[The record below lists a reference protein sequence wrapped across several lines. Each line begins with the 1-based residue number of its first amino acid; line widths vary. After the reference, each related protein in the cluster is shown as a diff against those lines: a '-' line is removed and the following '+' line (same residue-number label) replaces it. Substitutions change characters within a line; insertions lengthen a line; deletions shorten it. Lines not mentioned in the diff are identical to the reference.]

1 MKRFHQCMKLII
13 GIAIVLGSY
22 FSGVYYSKYNQNR
35 QENKS
40 TITTI
45 AVVNT
50 DAGTEVNG
58 EDRYYASE
66 LMHFPDTNFEMAGL
80 NEAREGI
87 TTNRYAAYII
97 IPSDFSVA
105 VESVNWKPEKAEITY
120 ELNVDLREDA
130 RVKVIG
136 DIHNFITELSTNVS
150 YLYVDAILKE
160 VHSVQNGSG
169 EILQNDTRD
178 MEAVNG
184 IDVQKLI
191 DEPEYELLQVVE
203 TEIPSLD
210 LEEDYIQ
217 LDTAV
222 NMVYGIYQED
232 MKNAENEFTKI
243 KEHSTGVSSQMEATT
258 QVFTEIDISK
268 DADGNTVYE
277 EGMQNLS
284 GVTQELKTAIEEKK
298 QGAKERLGFKQGEQD
313 PAPEP
318 EPEAESN
325 NEFPEELQGVLDALY
340 TLKDDIN
347 KYYEDGI
354 RAINDIPDGEELLPE
369 AQRILSEEVEA
380 PVLQEVM
387 AEQGRV
393 QEILGN
399 MTGVL
404 QDYLIEVQGY
414 DALSY
419 LEQEKIA
426 EQMSSIYRTVQD
438 MQTEIVDH
446 DSEYRAYIVDV
457 TTTTDENIDMLKESL
472 DQSYD
477 QTKSNV
483 NHTVELLKDNR
494 TTLNEQNVAV
504 LEDIT
509 KKLPY
514 TRLGNLE
521 YLQVYDLISQPVVE
535 DDQALENIQIRKT
548 TVTLEWQDMVV
559 GWIGIAALI
568 VIDAAV
574 QFIYK
579 KRMRDLHSGKEGE
592 IWQVE

>member
-178 MEAVNG
+178 MESVNG

-210 LEEDYIQ
+210 LEEDYTQ

-268 DADGNTVYE
+268 DADGIQY
-277 EGMQNLS
+277 M
-284 GVTQELKTAIEEKK
+284 KK
-298 QGAKERLGFKQGEQD
+298 EC
-313 PAPEP
+313 
-318 EPEAESN
+318 
-325 NEFPEELQGVLDALY
+325 
-340 TLKDDIN
+340 
-347 KYYEDGI
+347 
-354 RAINDIPDGEELLPE
+354 
-369 AQRILSEEVEA
+369 
-380 PVLQEVM
+380 
-387 AEQGRV
+387 
-393 QEILGN
+393 
-399 MTGVL
+399 
-404 QDYLIEVQGY
+404 
-414 DALSY
+414 
-419 LEQEKIA
+419 
-426 EQMSSIYRTVQD
+426 RT
-438 MQTEIVDH
+438 
-446 DSEYRAYIVDV
+446 YP
-457 TTTTDENIDMLKESL
+457 K
-472 DQSYD
+472 
-477 QTKSNV
+477 
-483 NHTVELLKDNR
+483 
-494 TTLNEQNVAV
+494 
-504 LEDIT
+504 
-509 KKLPY
+509 
-514 TRLGNLE
+514 
-521 YLQVYDLISQPVVE
+521 
-535 DDQALENIQIRKT
+535 
-548 TVTLEWQDMVV
+548 
-559 GWIGIAALI
+559 
-568 VIDAAV
+568 
-574 QFIYK
+574 
-579 KRMRDLHSGKEGE
+579 
-592 IWQVE
+592 